1 MLATHDEILQYFECV
16 LDDFREFKEEREML
30 EAIQFDLDDL
40 VFSLVQLLQS
50 LLRSF
55 KLK

>member
-1 MLATHDEILQYFECV
+1 MLATYDEILQYFECV